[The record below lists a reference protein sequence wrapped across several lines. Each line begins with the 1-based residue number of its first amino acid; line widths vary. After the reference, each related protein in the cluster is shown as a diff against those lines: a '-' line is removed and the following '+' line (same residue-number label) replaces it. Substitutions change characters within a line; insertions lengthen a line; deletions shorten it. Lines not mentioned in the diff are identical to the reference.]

1 MAAVVTDLDVEAVLR
16 RLLATAAEMTGARYA
31 AVGVLD
37 ERRAELERFIT
48 YGVSDAVRQEIG
60 PPPKGHGL
68 LGALIEHPHPLRVD
82 SLSHDPRSAGFPPG
96 HPPMETFLGVP
107 VLVRGEVWGNLYL
120 CDKAD
125 GEPFSETDE
134 ESVVMLA
141 GWAGIAIDNAR
152 NYEISERRRGELE
165 RTVRQLEATT
175 AIARAVG
182 GETDLDR
189 ILELIVD
196 RGQDLIEA
204 DGLVI
209 LLRETGGMVVAAEA
223 GDVPGRIR
231 DPLGLAAAGG
241 VLVPLV
247 FRGESLGML
256 VAFGELG
263 DAENE
268 SLLQAF
274 AASAATAVATARRVE
289 ESRLREA
296 IHAAEEER
304 QRWARELHDDT
315 LQGLGGLR
323 MLLVAAARSDD
334 HERLRGAVKDTL
346 ARIDEEIDGLR
357 GLIRELRPAALD
369 ELGLAAAI
377 EGLASRA
384 AERGPI
390 DISADVRLRRT
401 RYSPELETGIYR
413 IVQESLTNAI
423 RHADATFVKIT
434 VEESAHAIH
443 IYVADDGHGFNPAV
457 SDGGG
462 FGLTGMRERVS
473 LLRGDLEIASSAVG
487 TTIVA
492 AIPAP

>member
-1 MAAVVTDLDVEAVLR
+1 MTVAIDLYVEALLQ
-16 RLLATAAEMTGARYA
+16 RLLATAAERTGARYA

-37 ERRAELERFIT
+37 TERARLERFVT
-48 YGVSDAVRQEIG
+48 YGLADPVWQQ
-60 PPPKGHGL
+60 
-68 LGALIEHPHPLRVD
+68 LGSP
-82 SLSHDPRSAGFPPG
+82 PPG
-96 HPPMETFLGVP
+96 HLLTETFLGVP
-107 VLVRGEVWGNLYL
+107 IMVRGEAWGNLYL
-120 CDKAD
+120 CDKAS
-125 GEPFSETDE
+125 GEPFSAADE
-134 ESVVMLA
+134 ESVATLA
-141 GWAGIAIDNAR
+141 ESAAIAIENAS
-152 NYEISERRRGELE
+152 SERRRSELE
-165 RTVRQLEATT
+165 RAVRQLEATT

-182 GETDLDR
+182 GEPDLHQ

-196 RGQDLIEA
+196 RGQTLIEA

-223 GDVPGRIR
+223 GEVPCRIR
-231 DPLGLAAAGG
+231 DPLGRAAAGG

-256 VAFGELG
+256 VAFGAPG

-274 AASAATAVATARRVE
+274 AVSAATAVATAQRVE

-296 IHAAEEER
+296 IHAAEQER
-304 QRWARELHDDT
+304 RRWARELHDDT

-323 MLLVAAARSDD
+323 MLLMAAARTDD
-334 HERLRGAVKDTL
+334 HDRLRDAVSDTL

-384 AERGPI
+384 ADRGPI
-390 DISADVRLRRT
+390 DVSADVRLRRT
-401 RYSPELETGIYR
+401 RHSSELETGIYR
-413 IVQESLTNAI
+413 VVQEALTNAI
-423 RHADATFVKIT
+423 RHADAIRVRIT
-434 VEESAHAIH
+434 VEESADAIH
-443 IYVADDGHGFNPAV
+443 ALIADDGHGFDPTT
-457 SDGGG
+457 GGCVG

-473 LLRGDLEIASSAVG
+473 LLRGDLEISSSPVG
-487 TTIVA
+487 TIVAA